1 MPNSSK
7 KRERETGELVEEFH
21 DEDRYKGREEEVAA
35 RIVNKQR
42 AQQSETKAARAKDKA
57 GTSPDENLP
66 IERYDH
72 LTVDEVTGKLDD
84 LSDDEVRQIEKY
96 EKQHRNRVTL
106 LENIERRLK

>member
-1 MPNSSK
+1 MPNNSQ
-7 KRERETGELVEEFH
+7 KRERETDELVKEFH
-21 DEDRYKGREEEVAA
+21 DENRYQGREEEVAA

-42 AQQSETKAARAKDKA
+42 AQQSEAKAARAQDKA

-72 LTVDEVTGKLDD
+72 LTVDEISGKLDD
-84 LSDDEVRQIEKY
+84 LNDDEIKRIEKY

>member
-1 MPNSSK
+1 MPKSNA
-7 KRERETGELVEEFH
+7 KREREYDELVEEFH
-21 DEDRYKGREEEVAA
+21 DEDRYQGREEEVAA

-42 AQQSETKAARAKDKA
+42 AQQSETKAARAKDQA

-72 LTVDEVTGKLDD
+72 LTVDEISNKLDD
-84 LSDDEVRQIEKY
+84 LSDDEVKQIERY
-96 EKQHRNRVTL
+96 EKQYRNRVTL